1 MSYKIIAVNNLVM
14 MDFIIWAKFVKLAI
28 KDVQNVIHQILINA
42 SNVNKI
48 IFWLIL
54 KIYVVLKVNNIY
66 KMVNANLA
74 VIKDFMLI
82 QIIFVKVFYANKII
96 YW

>member
-48 IFWLIL
+48 IFW
-54 KIYVVLKVNNIY
+54 
-66 KMVNANLA
+66 
-74 VIKDFMLI
+74 
-82 QIIFVKVFYANKII
+82 
-96 YW
+96 

>member
-82 QIIFVKVFYANKII
+82 PIKYVKIVFLDA
-96 YW
+96 